1 MVDCRGQQQRPWPG
15 AVGVYDWR
23 GPGMSQL
30 AVLAAAGA
38 LYAVGRSLRGAEYK
52 LDFVQ
57 NSLSDQ
63 LVPNWRDMTW
73 INKNE

>member
-1 MVDCRGQQQRPWPG
+1 
-15 AVGVYDWR
+15 
-23 GPGMSQL
+23 MSQL